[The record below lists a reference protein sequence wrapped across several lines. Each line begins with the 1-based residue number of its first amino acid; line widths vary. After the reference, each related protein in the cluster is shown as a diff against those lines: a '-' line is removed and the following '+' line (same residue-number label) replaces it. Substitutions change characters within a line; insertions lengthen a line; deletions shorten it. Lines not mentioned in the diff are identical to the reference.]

1 MANTPTPD
9 LPGKS
14 PIIEALKSDNHDVR
28 ITCGFRW
35 MYYSSNMGWI
45 VREKKPRARRSDVL
59 IKTQNESE
67 AVRVLVSG
75 VEQ

>member
-1 MANTPTPD
+1 MANTPTSDP
-9 LPGKS
+9 PGKS
-14 PIIEALKSDNHDVR
+14 PIIEALKSDHDIR
-28 ITCGFRW
+28 ITYGFRW

-45 VREKKPRARRSDVL
+45 VREKKRRERRSTVL

-67 AVRVLVSG
+67 AVGVLVSG